1 MSLHARTGPTSILSE
16 SRPHAADV
24 NSQGNEMRGKVL
36 SYSDL
41 DGSGL
46 ISGDDGHRYSFT
58 RGDLGNDVRSVIPG
72 TEVDFEISEGAARS
86 IFVTTSPFSGLSGSL
101 SGDKN
106 KIVAALL
113 AFFLGMLGI
122 HKFYLGKTN
131 AGIIMLLC
139 GTIGWIL
146 FAIPPLVVGI
156 IAFIEFIIYL
166 VKSDQ
171 QFHQDYVVG
180 NKSWF

>member
-1 MSLHARTGPTSILSE
+1 M
-16 SRPHAADV
+16 
-24 NSQGNEMRGKVL
+24 
-36 SYSDL
+36 
-41 DGSGL
+41 
-46 ISGDDGHRYSFT
+46 
-58 RGDLGNDVRSVIPG
+58 RSVIAG
-72 TEVDFEISEGAARS
+72 TEVDFEVSEGAARS
-86 IFVTTSPFSGLSGSL
+86 VFVTTPPYAGL

-146 FAIPPLVVGI
+146 FAIPPLVIGL

-180 NKSWF
+180 DKSWF

>member
-1 MSLHARTGPTSILSE
+1 
-16 SRPHAADV
+16 
-24 NSQGNEMRGKVL
+24 MRGKVL
-36 SYSDL
+36 SYADL
-41 DGSGL
+41 DGTGL
-46 ISGDDGHRYSFT
+46 ISGDDGQRYTFT
-58 RGDLGNDVRSVIPG
+58 RGDLGGGVRSVIPG
-72 TEVDFEISEGAARS
+72 VDVDFEASEGAAKN
-86 IFVTTSPFSGLSGSL
+86 IFVTSASSGL

-122 HKFYLGKTN
+122 HKFYLGKTT

-146 FAIPPLVVGI
+146 FAIPPLVIGV

-180 NKSWF
+180 DKSWF

>member
-1 MSLHARTGPTSILSE
+1 
-16 SRPHAADV
+16 
-24 NSQGNEMRGKVL
+24 MRGKVL
-36 SYSDL
+36 SYADL

-46 ISGDDGHRYSFT
+46 IGGDDGQRYAFT
-58 RGDLGNDVRSVIPG
+58 RGDLGGGVRSVIPG
-72 TEVDFEISEGAARS
+72 TDVDFEVEDGAARN
-86 IFVTTSPFSGLSGSL
+86 IYITTPAYSGL

-113 AFFLGMLGI
+113 AFFLGGLGI
-122 HKFYLGKTN
+122 HKFYLGKTG

-139 GTIGWIL
+139 GTIGWL
-146 FAIPPLVVGI
+146 LVLPGLVVCL

-171 QFHQDYVVG
+171 QFHEDYVVG
-180 NKSWF
+180 DKSWF